1 MLRSETYRS
10 ERRRVQAPTSCLQSL
25 SKRGFDLI
33 VATAGLLLLS
43 PLIIFVS
50 LGIRFAFSKPI
61 LCQQKRYNSNNVEFE
76 LFEFRIRH
84 VDQQEQRLNRRLD
97 QIRCCTSIG
106 RFLCRSGLSKLP
118 QLLNVLR
125 GEISIVG
132 SHLFTDPPGI
142 TFPPVDLG
150 KVKPGLVSWADVN
163 DDAHD
168 ITDKSKIISRCIKC
182 DRYYIDN
189 WSLSFDITLLVHTFL
204 SKKILL
210 EPVDKY

>member
-1 MLRSETYRS
+1 MTDFLAWWGGAPCWIHPSEQTWPKSGTRLPTYRTTNWQPVLQGYEGGGSMLRSETYRS

-25 SKRGFDLI
+25 SKRGFDLV

-61 LCQQKRYNSNNVEFE
+61 LCQQKRYNSNNVEFG

-106 RFLCRSGLSKLP
+106 RFLCRSGLNKLP

-125 GEISIVG
+125 GKYQSWALTYLPI
-132 SHLFTDPPGI
+132 PPGLH
-142 TFPPVDLG
+142 F
-150 KVKPGLVSWADVN
+150 
-163 DDAHD
+163 
-168 ITDKSKIISRCIKC
+168 R
-182 DRYYIDN
+182 
-189 WSLSFDITLLVHTFL
+189 LST
-204 SKKILL
+204 
-210 EPVDKY
+210 